1 MPLYTIETTYRLPH
15 FRQRTFEASTPEAA
29 CRLALEDE
37 DWDGDRVEY
46 ETVGETYVTGVW
58 MSPAA
63 NSGPAICVPDCF
75 DEAVQRKAG
84 MFGELLAL
92 LQDRLGR
99 RICLVMSSKTGCH
112 GHWPRSRVPMPFFPL
127 SGEKCNE
134 QTGQSFR
141 RPLRRHLDGGQRT
154 AESLLHGPWQRAA
167 HRDTG
172 WRLADPHRAVRRR
185 LRTHRT
191 RACPLRGDRLV
202 YRGSG

>member
-37 DWDGDRVEY
+37 DWDGDRVDY

-92 LQDRLGR
+92 LQERARPPDLSRDEFEDWL
-99 RICLVMSSKTGCH
+99 
-112 GHWPRSRVPMPFFPL
+112 PRALAAIARADAVL
-127 SGEKCNE
+127 SAQRGEM
-134 QTGQSFR
+134 Q
-141 RPLRRHLDGGQRT
+141 
-154 AESLLHGPWQRAA
+154 
-167 HRDTG
+167 
-172 WRLADPHRAVRRR
+172 
-185 LRTHRT
+185 
-191 RACPLRGDRLV
+191 
-202 YRGSG
+202 